1 MPLVQAIARNRER
14 LSQLGIE
21 KRSATPHPTIVALH
35 MYPVLANYLRFC
47 FFPAPSPPASATQ
60 YRVRNSCRSP
70 ARHTTPLQP
79 ATAHSSP
86 AAYISRFAASH
97 RLVSPDEYSLSRRF
111 HGAARPALDPNPP
124 GASDMMGS
132 TAWDTQG
139 QAMAATTEDDFGQFL
154 DMSGMANLGDGM
166 QFDFQNFQDGSA
178 QAIMNHQPREATDTI
193 MGDSDNHNIMATNNS
208 LPITTSASQSSTI
221 PAHMMTPNPDPI
233 SNIDAQIQYL
243 QQQKFQQ
250 QQRQLQEQQAAFFSN
265 HNHSV
270 PPTPQSLDMPNSGH
284 FYSQAEQVSQPG
296 VYDSGYHQRMK
307 EQDMAFTPLVSPA
320 VTPLDPHFTMDS
332 SSFTIPGA
340 YFSPLTSPALHA
352 QNDAS
357 SIYEQTHSN
366 NSPIEMEL
374 DTSTAPSVGSMDL
387 SKKPR
392 KKAPAKP
399 RGKANVRSSPIVKP
413 QRRKTGPSPAI
424 VSQVLT
430 EVEENMNSAFL
441 PMPATSTETSPEENS
456 SVSPETLSDMP
467 PPPVP
472 TRRSTSK
479 SPYIY
484 PQRSGQQTPVSA
496 PADSQPAPATPA
508 SLMKLPAS
516 RANKTSGHQEPAGTD
531 HIESLELPES
541 VSNRKLGPTITRT
554 SMQSPLIESATSKGA
569 SFHPLSSPVFPKRSG
584 TASASQSPQ
593 LGPGSSGPAARKT
606 PQLAPRTSRT
616 RTGSVHVSPALLP
629 RISPNI
635 KPLLP
640 GTPGLTSAEDAAS
653 RLLMS
658 KSNYQNILEGNQVPG
673 VSYPSELSTNLTSKR
688 TSHKIAEQ
696 GRRNRINSALQVMA
710 GLLPGGMELVSDG
723 GGSGDKKDSK
733 QANAQNSKASVVENA
748 IVHMKDLHRE
758 NSDLKDEL
766 AELKKQLEQLKA
778 VDKTD

>member
-1 MPLVQAIARNRER
+1 
-14 LSQLGIE
+14 
-21 KRSATPHPTIVALH
+21 
-35 MYPVLANYLRFC
+35 
-47 FFPAPSPPASATQ
+47 
-60 YRVRNSCRSP
+60 
-70 ARHTTPLQP
+70 
-79 ATAHSSP
+79 
-86 AAYISRFAASH
+86 
-97 RLVSPDEYSLSRRF
+97 
-111 HGAARPALDPNPP
+111 
-124 GASDMMGS
+124 MGS
-132 TAWDTQG
+132 TAWDAQG
-139 QAMAATTEDDFGQFL
+139 QAMATTADEDFGQFL
-154 DMSGMANLGDGM
+154 DMSGMANLGDSM
-166 QFDFQNFQDGSA
+166 HFDFQGYQDGSS
-178 QAIMNHQPREATDTI
+178 QAIMNHQPRDPSDTI
-193 MGDSDNHNIMATNNS
+193 MTDSDNQGIMSANS
-208 LPITTSASQSSTI
+208 SMPITTAGPQTSI
-221 PAHMMTPNPDPI
+221 PAHMMTPTTDPI
-233 SNIDAQIQYL
+233 SSIDAQIQYL

-250 QQRQLQEQQAAFFSN
+250 QQRQLQEQQVAFFSN

-270 PPTPQSLDMPNSGH
+270 PPTPQSLEMPNNGH
-284 FYSQAEQVSQPG
+284 FYSQAEQVSQAG
-296 VYDSGYHQRMK
+296 VYDPGYHQRMK

-320 VTPLDPHFTMDS
+320 VTPLDPNFTMDS
-332 SSFTIPGA
+332 SSFAVPSA

-352 QNDAS
+352 QNDTS
-357 SIYEQTHSN
+357 SLYEQTHSN
-366 NSPIEMEL
+366 NSPVEMEL
-374 DTSTAPSVGSMDL
+374 DTSVAPAIGSNMDI

-392 KKAPAKP
+392 KKTAAKP

-430 EVEENMNSAFL
+430 EVEENGNSAFL

-479 SPYIY
+479 SPYI
-484 PQRSGQQTPVSA
+484 QALRSGQQTPTSA
-496 PADSQPAPATPA
+496 PADLQPAPATPA

-516 RANKTSGHQEPAGTD
+516 RANKTPTGHLESTGTD

-541 VSNRKLGPTITRT
+541 VSNKKLGPAIRRA
-554 SMQSPLIESATSKGA
+554 SMQSTLIEPASSKG
-569 SFHPLSSPVFPKRSG
+569 SNLQPLLSPVFPKRSG
-584 TASASQSPQ
+584 TNSASQSPQ
-593 LGPGSSGPAARKT
+593 LGPGSSGPTARKT
-606 PQLAPRTSRT
+606 PQLASRTSRT

-640 GTPGLTSAEDAAS
+640 GTPGVSSAEDAAS

-710 GLLPGGMELVSDG
+710 GLLPGGDPGSDAE
-723 GGSGDKKDSK
+723 GSGDKKDGKQS
-733 QANAQNSKASVVENA
+733 QANSQNSKASVVENA
-748 IVHMKDLHRE
+748 IVHMKDLQQE
-758 NSDLKDEL
+758 NANLKEEL
-766 AELKKQLEQLKA
+766 AELKKQLEQLRT
-778 VDKTD
+778 VDKEG